1 MVPSPGSEGL
11 AYLGSRNRAHSKN
24 VKEKGEKGWTNG
36 LGEVMEELS
45 GEGAP
50 WKGGSD
56 SALRVHMRG
65 DICCVW
71 FPFLE
76 GTRSPA
82 ESRGSEVGAGM
93 LRRQI
98 RQELTEW
105 WEG

>member
-1 MVPSPGSEGL
+1 M
-11 AYLGSRNRAHSKN
+11 
-24 VKEKGEKGWTNG
+24 KEKGEKGWTSG
-36 LGEVMEELS
+36 LGEVVEEVR

-56 SALRVHMRG
+56 SALRVRMRG
-65 DICCVW
+65 EICCVW
-71 FPFLE
+71 FPFHE

-98 RQELTEW
+98 RQELTGW

>member
-1 MVPSPGSEGL
+1 M
-11 AYLGSRNRAHSKN
+11 
-24 VKEKGEKGWTNG
+24 KEKGEKGWTSG

-45 GEGAP
+45 GERAP

-56 SALRVHMRG
+56 SALRVRMRG

-82 ESRGSEVGAGM
+82 ESRGSEVGARDSEKTDKTGTHRVVGRM
-93 LRRQI
+93 TAGVERSQRCLGALI
-98 RQELTEW
+98 QENTV
-105 WEG
+105 